1 MKIFHYS
8 AVVTILATALSCNLY
23 ASPKEPYTQAGFDTR
38 TAEKQQ
44 APIHWVSVEQI
55 KAS

>member
-23 ASPKEPYTQAGFDTR
+23 ASLKEPYTQAGFDTVQL
-38 TAEKQQ
+38 KSNK
-44 APIHWVSVEQI
+44 PYSLGIC
-55 KAS
+55 